1 MSGDVIG
8 QPRVKIR
15 SQDAKGSHERL
26 MKEEDGTGI
35 VGYRGN
41 EAMCKAVDVLL
52 LKLLTIVEL
61 GICGL

>member
-1 MSGDVIG
+1 
-8 QPRVKIR
+8 
-15 SQDAKGSHERL
+15 

-41 EAMCKAVDVLL
+41 EAMCKEVDVLL